1 MQASSTEGMV
11 LNISQNAN
19 KSKEQR
25 KITQL
30 VEPAQKAFCFFF
42 GKCNDKRNRNRK
54 SKSKPKRGIKKTRL
68 NNNKNHSGN
77 YIC

>member
-25 KITQL
+25 EITQL
-30 VEPAQKAFCFFF
+30 VEPAQKAFCFFLA
-42 GKCNDKRNRNRK
+42 NAT
-54 SKSKPKRGIKKTRL
+54 IKEIEIENQNL
-68 NNNKNHSGN
+68 NPNEV
-77 YIC
+77 